1 MNGKKG
7 RPLTRYT
14 TDIMAFCFV
23 VGTEV
28 GRSFQVEGQAG
39 MKNVKKLKP
48 LETRSDIDDE
58 NIIIQNL
65 GGKRLTP
72 FDDFGDIFAYSDLKN
87 IRIIVQPPVTTAV
100 PQVNLE
106 DPHSILAWIQNYS
119 PTGVAGAKP
128 ALLVESFGAQFTLC
142 GRENTINTL
151 WYGNRANSYG
161 ILNRF
166 RNYCSANP
174 KKDRNFHPIP
184 FLGCGPGTGK
194 SRFLQEICNII
205 REKAQLSNDDEIKSI
220 LGEAIFLNIT
230 YGNGSAFSDFD
241 VDIGAEAS
249 LALRILYTYFVHGD
263 ESVPYNLFA
272 RNIGKNAKQLGLSVV
287 LRAIYESKRRGNMRK
302 LAIIVGID
310 EVNKLYDINREAFRC
325 LVASIGTTSCDSGPI
340 FFVPILAGTIEG
352 PLQSVITKSLHQ
364 ALQLPLELLDTSHML
379 LIACDLGFDETFV
392 YQNNLFK
399 RIIADIGGQ
408 VRALEIFYESIWG
421 EAKTN
426 KLEDIDLV
434 DIMHLL
440 EEKLHSRYDFKTF
453 ASQIT
458 PVLANAILERSV
470 DENDGIYTDEYKNQ
484 YVSYKMLKSLGILTL
499 EPVDSTRF
507 YIRLPYIWVWLL
519 VKNSGDRSIYK
530 FWNLMINPEEQFYW
544 QQWENFNVNFWA
556 LRMCLLSVL
565 GYKTIKLKELLKG
578 ALYSDVDM
586 DVDVDIPDYNSV
598 QVHYLSKRYPFD
610 DNVLDS
616 NGQSCEISHNDNNKI
631 YKNGEGAGCDEF
643 SFLIINR
650 GQPMLLALQMKW
662 RDLESENPQK
672 INDKLISKEY
682 NKVKD
687 FARKIG
693 LDNWL
698 LIILS
703 NCSSTFNKTLL
714 PTRCAIVD
722 KNNFIEFYGKIYSSR
737 AQFTAAHDKVCV
749 NSAKFFELRVI
760 DGVGPIIA
768 KCIID
773 ERESSKRKFVDGE
786 DLCKPELRDVKW
798 SIRSNLVQGPP
809 ILGRTGPDQD
819 PRTVLGPD
827 PGSKMG
833 PDQDLIYSLD
843 NPNIVYAGN

>member
-1 MNGKKG
+1 MIWFLSGWDRSSLHSNESIESE
-7 RPLTRYT
+7 LIMIQIATRIHFPRERYLHHLISQKRHPGYIRNSST
-14 TDIMAFCFV
+14 SLSSNDMISAGDV
-23 VGTEV
+23 EVTESWHISELDV
-28 GRSFQVEGQAG
+28 LDSS
-39 MKNVKKLKP
+39 LP
-48 LETRSDIDDE
+48 
-58 NIIIQNL
+58 
-65 GGKRLTP
+65 
-72 FDDFGDIFAYSDLKN
+72 
-87 IRIIVQPPVTTAV
+87 V

-106 DPHSILAWIQNYS
+106 NPHSILAWIQNYS
-119 PTGVAGAKP
+119 PTGVTGAKP

-161 ILNRF
+161 ILSRF

-205 REKAQLSNDDEIKSI
+205 HEKVQLSNDNKVKSI

-263 ESVPYNLFA
+263 ESMPYNLFA
-272 RNIGKNAKQLGLSVV
+272 RNIGKNAKQLGLSVI
-287 LRAIYESKRRGNMRK
+287 LRAIYENKCRGNMRK

-325 LVASIGTTSCDSGPI
+325 LVASI
-340 FFVPILAGTIEG
+340 
-352 PLQSVITKSLHQ
+352 VITKSMHQ

-379 LIACDLGFDETFV
+379 LIACDLGFDENFI

-408 VRALEIFYESIWG
+408 VRALEIFYELIWG

-440 EEKLHSRYDFKTF
+440 EERLHSRYDFKTF

-470 DENDGIYTDEYKNQ
+470 DEND
-484 YVSYKMLKSLGILTL
+484 
-499 EPVDSTRF
+499 
-507 YIRLPYIWVWLL
+507 
-519 VKNSGDRSIYK
+519 
-530 FWNLMINPEEQFYW
+530 
-544 QQWENFNVNFWA
+544 
-556 LRMCLLSVL
+556 VL

-586 DVDVDIPDYNSV
+586 DVNVDIPDYNSV
-598 QVHYLSKRYPFD
+598 RVHYLSKRYPFD
-610 DNVLDS
+610 DTILDFNS
-616 NGQSCEISHNDNNKI
+616 QLCEISHNDNNKI
-631 YKNGEGAGCDEF
+631 YKNGEGAACDGF
-643 SFLIINR
+643 SFLIINCK
-650 GQPMLLALQMKW
+650 QPMLLALQMKW

-672 INDKLISKEY
+672 INDKLISNEY
-682 NKVKD
+682 NKVKNL
-687 FARKIG
+687 ARKIG

-703 NCSSTFNKTLL
+703 NCSGTFNKTLL

-722 KNNFIEFYGKIYSSR
+722 KNNFIKFYGKIYSSR

-760 DGVGPIIA
+760 DKVGPIIA
-768 KCIID
+768 KGIID
-773 ERESSKRKFVDGE
+773 ERESSKRKFVDDPKSLFIRYRLGFVDTE
-786 DLCKPELRDVKW
+786 FNRYRVGDSWLCHRT
-798 SIRSNLVQGPP
+798 
-809 ILGRTGPDQD
+809 ILCYCSYPKEKA
-819 PRTVLGPD
+819 
-827 PGSKMG
+827 GSG
-833 PDQDLIYSLD
+833 
-843 NPNIVYAGN
+843 